1 MSKAFNELI
10 EKRQQQIRARDRQ
23 MRLLWLLLAVAAV
36 VVVAISLLRPD
47 PSTGPINVNTASVE
61 QLSTLPEVGAE
72 IAKRIVA
79 ARPFAKPED
88 LLQVKG
94 IGEKTLE
101 KMKPRLVF
109 PEP

>member
-23 MRLLWLLLAVAAV
+23 MRLLWLVLAAAAV
-36 VVVAISLLRPD
+36 IGIAIVLLRPD
-47 PSTGPINVNTASVE
+47 PSTQPVNVNSASIE
-61 QLSTLPEVGAE
+61 QLTSLPEVGPELASR
-72 IAKRIVA
+72 IAA
-79 ARPFAKPED
+79 ARPFTAPND
-88 LLQVKG
+88 LLKVKG

-109 PEP
+109 D